1 MTLKLRMATLLA
13 LCLAASVMTG
23 CPVKKDEPN
32 PDGINSCPAGCT
44 CTDDGDTYEVICDG
58 GGEGGEDMVYQ

>member
-1 MTLKLRMATLLA
+1 MTLKMRMATLLA
-13 LCLAASVMTG
+13 LCLTASILTG

-44 CTDDGDTYEVICDG
+44 CTDDGDVYEVQCGGEGEG
-58 GGEGGEDMVYQ
+58 GGEMLNQ